1 VYSHH
6 FGVLN
11 WENCESYIDD
21 VVVKSK
27 KRRDPLDDLKDIFN
41 NLCKYKMVINPK
53 KYVFDVS
60 SERLLDYMVSSLRI
74 NVTPRVTTSL
84 NIFIKALIKNQ
95 IP

>member
-11 WENCESYIDD
+11 WEKCESYIDD

-27 KRRDPLDDLKDIFN
+27 KRRNPLDDLKDIFN
-41 NLCKYKMVINPK
+41 NLRKYKMVINPK